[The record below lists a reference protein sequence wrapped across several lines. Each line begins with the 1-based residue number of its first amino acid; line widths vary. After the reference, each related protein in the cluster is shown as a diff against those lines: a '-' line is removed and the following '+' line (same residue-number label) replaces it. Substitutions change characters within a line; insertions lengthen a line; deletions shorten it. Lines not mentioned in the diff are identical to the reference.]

1 MSAEP
6 RGRSVLRQRDV
17 GLIASAVGLSALG
30 DWLALV
36 PLALHLQEQ
45 SGSGLVLSGLLIALW
60 APVVVLAG
68 PAGLIVD
75 RLETRRVLLVVSL
88 GQAAVAAGLAF
99 ADGTVLILALTT
111 LLGVG
116 FAVAQPAEFALVP
129 AVAREERL
137 TEVNGHVETAR
148 FAGMALGPVLGGL
161 LSAVGGMQLALLLN
175 ALTFV
180 AVAAAA
186 GVLRARRAPVVRDES
201 APPDRARD
209 GIVFLA
215 REAVLAVVVGVSFVS
230 LLFMTASAP
239 AEVFF
244 ARDFLD
250 AGDFGYGL
258 LMASWMCG
266 MAIGA
271 LVVAR
276 RVGRASLALGALVAI
291 VVQSAGLAVPTLWLV
306 LAFAIGFYF
315 VGGVA
320 HGTKNVLIRTL
331 IHERVP
337 DRLRGRTFAA
347 YNGVRNGAELVA
359 LLGGGVLVSTIGARW
374 TLLLA
379 GAVPAAVGLLALAP
393 ARRRLAKVG

>member
-1 MSAEP
+1 MAL
-6 RGRSVLRQRDV
+6 VV
-17 GLIASAVGLSALG
+17 SAVGLSALG
-30 DWLALV
+30 DWLALI

-88 GQAAVAAGLAF
+88 AQAAVAAGLAF

-161 LSAVGGMQLALLLN
+161 LSAAGGMQLALLLN
-175 ALTFV
+175 ALTFL

-186 GVLRARRAPVVRDES
+186 ALLHARRTPAVREED

-215 REAVLAVVVGVSFVS
+215 REPVLAVVVGVSFVS

-239 AEVFF
+239 AEVFL
-244 ARDFLD
+244 AKDFLD
-250 AGDFGYGL
+250 AGDLGYGL

-266 MAIGA
+266 MAVGA
-271 LVVAR
+271 LLVAR
-276 RVGRASLALGALVAI
+276 RVPAASIALGALVAI
-291 VVQSAGLAVPTLWLV
+291 VVQSTGLAVPTLWLV
-306 LAFAIGFYF
+306 LALALSFFF
-315 VGGVA
+315 VGGIA

-337 DRLRGRTFAA
+337 DRLRGRAFAA
-347 YNGVRNGAELVA
+347 YNGARNGAELVA
-359 LLGGGVLVSTIGARW
+359 LLGGGLLVSAIGARW
-374 TLLLA
+374 TLLVA
-379 GAVPAAVGLLALAP
+379 GAVPAAVGLLALEP
-393 ARRRLAKVG
+393 ARRRLAKVR

>member
-161 LSAVGGMQLALLLN
+161 LSAAGGMQLALLLN

-186 GVLRARRAPVVRDES
+186 GVLRARRAPVARDES

>member
-1 MSAEP
+1 MSADP
-6 RGRSVLRQRDV
+6 RPRSVLRQRDV

-88 GQAAVAAGLAF
+88 GQAAVASGLAF

-161 LSAVGGMQLALLLN
+161 LSAAGGMQLALLLN

-186 GVLRARRAPVVRDES
+186 GVLRARRAPVARDES

-244 ARDFLD
+244 AKDFLD

-266 MAIGA
+266 MAVGA
-271 LVVAR
+271 LLVAR
-276 RVGRASLALGALVAI
+276 RVRRASLALGALVAI